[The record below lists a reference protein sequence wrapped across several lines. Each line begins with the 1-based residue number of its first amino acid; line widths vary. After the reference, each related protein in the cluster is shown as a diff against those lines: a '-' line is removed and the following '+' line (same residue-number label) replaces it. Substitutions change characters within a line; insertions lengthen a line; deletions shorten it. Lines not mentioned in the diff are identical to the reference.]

1 MVGVLKRKEA
11 NILYI
16 IVAISIAI
24 SIRNRAFLTWENAL
38 DLLKANAVMGMVAM
52 GMLMAI
58 LTGGIDVSVGAVT
71 AVVTVMTGRLMLSM
85 NLNLSVVF
93 VLAGV
98 FGALMGFINGFCIA
112 AFNLP
117 PIVVTL
123 GTVSV
128 YNGLN
133 LYCTN
138 GTWITNLPQWFQD
151 FGDITVLGLPI
162 QVVFLAAAALVTWF
176 VLNHTV
182 VGRGIYAMGG
192 NLDAARRT
200 GFNVS
205 RITMFV
211 YSYIGFMAGIAAVV
225 HSSIVKMVDPNAFA
239 GFDLQVIAVVVLGG
253 ANALGGEGSVFGTL
267 LGLLMIGI
275 INNGLILAWIPT
287 YWQQVIVGII
297 ILSAVCFDVIRR
309 RNTERSMCKID
320 IA

>member
-1 MVGVLKRKEA
+1 
-11 NILYI
+11 
-16 IVAISIAI
+16 
-24 SIRNRAFLTWENAL
+24 
-38 DLLKANAVMGMVAM
+38 
-52 GMLMAI
+52 
-58 LTGGIDVSVGAVT
+58 
-71 AVVTVMTGRLMLSM
+71 
-85 NLNLSVVF
+85 
-93 VLAGV
+93 
-98 FGALMGFINGFCIA
+98 MGFINGFCIA

-133 LYCTN
+133 LYYTN

-151 FGDITVLGLPI
+151 FGDITVLGLTI
-162 QVVFLAAAALVTWF
+162 QVVFLAAAALLTWF

-253 ANALGGEGSVFGTL
+253 ANALGGEGSVLGTL